1 MTVEGKRVAVVA
13 PAGIPDMDNLAQA
26 VSLLDSWGFSVSVG
40 AHVANRFRYLAGSHQ
55 HRTGDLLAALSDPA
69 IDIVWIVRAGYGCA
83 HVLPA
88 LPTTVPCEK
97 TVIGFSDAT
106 ALFYALRQIPG
117 IGVIHGPTLN
127 GLATKVD
134 DVSRRSVLDTLTGV
148 TPAPLPLERLHGP
161 ADSIKGPLVGGNL
174 TVLASTAGSRWQPS
188 FRDSIVVLEDVTEFA
203 YRIDRSIMTLR
214 HAGILDGARAIVLGD
229 FIRCPLPAGADY
241 SLADVLLDVLAPLGV
256 PIYGGLPVGHGER
269 NLSWVVG
276 RPVEIRAGVLLR

>member
-1 MTVEGKRVAVVA
+1 MTVEGRRVAVIA

-26 VSLLDSWGFSVSVG
+26 VSLLESWGFPVSVG
-40 AHVANRFRYLAGSHQ
+40 AHVANRFRYLAGAHQ

-69 IDIVWIVRAGYGCA
+69 IDIVWIARAGYGCA

-88 LPTTVPCEK
+88 LPTAVPCGK

-148 TPAPLPLERLHGP
+148 TPAPLPLERLHGA
-161 ADSIKGPLVGGNL
+161 ADSITGPLVGGNL

-188 FRDSIVVLEDVTEFA
+188 FRDSIVVLEDVTELA

-214 HAGILDGARAIVLGD
+214 HAGVLDGARAIVLGD

-241 SLADVLLDVLAPLGV
+241 SLEDVLLDVLAPIGV

-276 RPVEIRAGVLLR
+276 RSVEIRGGMLLR